1 MKLAGWA
8 SRRVEQSAR
17 DEEWNSIPD
26 QRAVS
31 SCFGAPGAG
40 HSFRI

>member
-8 SRRVEQSAR
+8 SRCVEPGAR

-26 QRAVS
+26 QGAVS
-31 SCFGAPGAG
+31 SCFGARGAG

>member
-8 SRRVEQSAR
+8 ACCGAR

-26 QRAVS
+26 QGAVS
-31 SCFGAPGAG
+31 SCFGARGAG
-40 HSFRI
+40 HSFSI